1 MSISS
6 VFDQDGQLR
15 RPPRLDVF
23 DLFGITCVRDDRSAG
38 LRVWVIT
45 DRDER
50 TLEVTDVVSTL
61 VFRAGAHETNVI
73 RDAIDR
79 TIEGLMFSMLDH
91 IVSAGWRVIA
101 EPLGLKTTQGEEP

>member
-1 MSISS
+1 MSLAS
-6 VFDQDGQLR
+6 VFDQDGQLK

-23 DLFGITCVRDDRSAG
+23 DLFGIECVRDDFEDG

-50 TLEVTDVVSTL
+50 TLEVTDIVSMLVV
-61 VFRAGAHETNVI
+61 RAGAHDANVI

-79 TIEGLMFSMLDH
+79 TIEGLVFTMLDY
-91 IVSAGWRVIA
+91 IVSSGWRLLA
-101 EPLGLKTTQGEEP
+101 EPLGLKTLTEEA